1 MEITNHHRSLIA
13 LLQVPN
19 FGVRIPRTLIRV
31 LGLNDASEAFNC
43 SLADILKVDG
53 IGKQRARNLIEFDDW
68 GKVDKIIKKSEKLG
82 AKIISYKD
90 SDYPDLLKHT
100 FDPPLLLWV
109 LGSVEALNKPGIG
122 VVGTRNPGSY
132 GLKQAERW
140 TELLVDSGISINSG
154 LAYGVDAKAHQTA
167 VKNGGVSV
175 GVLGSGIDRIY
186 PEKNRPIANAMIEN
200 GGAVITEYPPGSK
213 PDAVHF
219 PERNRIVSGM
229 SHGILVIESGIKGG
243 SMITARLALDQN
255 REVFVVPHQL
265 EYKKGEGCNYLIKT
279 GQGKLVQTREDILNE
294 ISIQTEMDQSNPQ
307 SARVKTLNLD
317 SLSSEERAICELF
330 ENGEIHID
338 EMGERLSE
346 PTYKLMPILLDLEMR
361 GIIKQKAGKYFELC

>member
-1 MEITNHHRSLIA
+1 M
-13 LLQVPN
+13 PN
-19 FGVRIPRTLIRV
+19 FGVRIPRKLIRE
-31 LGLNDASEAFNC
+31 LGLNNATEAFDC

-53 IGKQRARNLIEFDDW
+53 IGKQRARNLLEFDDW
-68 GKVDKIIKKSEKLG
+68 DKVDKIIKKSEKLG

-90 SDYPDLLKHT
+90 SSYPELLKHT

-109 LGSVEALNKPGIG
+109 LGSVEALSKPGVA

-132 GLKQAERW
+132 GLKQ
-140 TELLVDSGISINSG
+140 TEKWAAILADSGVSVNSG

-167 VKNGGVSV
+167 VKNGGITV
-175 GVLGSGIDRIY
+175 GVLGSGIDWIY
-186 PEKNRPIANAMIEN
+186 PEKNRPIAKAMIEN
-200 GGAVITEYPPGSK
+200 GGAIITEYPPGSK

-229 SHGILVIESGIKGG
+229 SHGVLVIESGIKGG

-294 ISIQTEMDQSNPQ
+294 ISIQTDLDGSNQENSRSKP
-307 SARVKTLNLD
+307 LNLD
-317 SLSSEERAICELF
+317 NLSEQERAICKLF
-330 ENGEIHID
+330 EKGEVHID
-338 EMGERLSE
+338 EIGERLSE
-346 PTYKLMPILLDLEMR
+346 PTYKLMPILLELEMKA
-361 GIIKQKAGKYFELC
+361 IIKQKAGKYFELC